1 MDEDVTTSRR
11 HVLGGAAVALTVAGL
26 ATACGGSKKKDASPG
41 DDNNTSETPSE
52 TPSSPA
58 AATTGAASGN
68 KLGATSEIP
77 VGSGKIFTD
86 QKVVV
91 TQPAAG
97 QFKGFSAVCTHMGC
111 TVAEIS
117 GGEIHCPCHGSAYS
131 ITDGS
136 VKNGPASRPLPAKQ
150 VTVQGDSVMLA

>member
-11 HVLGGAAVALTVAGL
+11 HVLGGAAVAVTVAGL

-41 DDNNTSETPSE
+41 DDNTSQTP
-52 TPSSPA
+52 TDAPSSPA
-58 AATTGAASGN
+58 VATTGSGAGN
-68 KLGATSEIP
+68 ALGKKSDIP

-97 QFKGFSAVCTHMGC
+97 EFKGFSAVCTHMGC
-111 TVAEIS
+111 TVSEIS

-131 ITDGS
+131 IADGS
-136 VKNGPASRPLPAKQ
+136 VKNGPASRPLAAKQ
-150 VTVQGDSVMLA
+150 VTVQGDSITLA